1 MRLKNTADNFSA
13 SFHITPPYQMVVI
26 HSSKLIYPRELYQR
40 GIQRKRVE
48 LIAKDFNEY
57 TANEPKVS
65 FRNGRYYVT
74 DGQHT
79 IEARILRNGG
89 KDLPILCKIYTG
101 LTMQQEALFFA
112 EQNGHAAPLTAGIKL
127 RAKVVGEDA
136 PSVAFLAATNR
147 VGLDFNYDSLQLSD
161 YRISCVGTA
170 LKLYNQMGEKIYCEA
185 LRLIVAAW
193 EGKPDSFRASVLRG
207 MMHFVELYHGE
218 FSEER
223 LIRALRS
230 VHPMEIYRSGMDNA
244 RKGKFDI
251 LLVFMFDRIGRRAEE
266 TPFVVEWLI
275 NHGIQVWS
283 VNEGE
288 QRIDTHVDRLTNYI
302 RFWQADGESQ
312 KTSMRTKAALGQM
325 VQEGRFRGG
334 SAPYGYDLVPSGTYN
349 KRKHEVFK
357 LEINPDE
364 AKVVR
369 MMFDLCVGSGY
380 GRFKIANFL
389 SEMGIKT
396 RDGKNWHEATVGH
409 ILHNIMY
416 TGVLRSGSTQSKAF
430 PDLQIISPEN
440 FELAQKLMAERA
452 NECNALR
459 TMPRNTRGQSLLSGN
474 VFCGHCGGR
483 LTLTTNG
490 TTRINAAGEKV
501 GRKRIRYVCYNK
513 TRKRS
518 NCDGQTGYT
527 MHILDK
533 MVTDILHQVF
543 DRMRSVEENEII
555 SRTHRSAMV
564 SLKKRLADAKA
575 ESAKAAKEYES
586 LKLEIIKAVQ
596 GESAFPMDVLSELV
610 NNARTRMLD
619 ANAQLTEL
627 NEEVEKSNQ
636 RIEAIKA
643 DYRRI
648 MEWSEMFDGSDMD
661 VKKMIAGYIIKRVD
675 VYSDYRLH
683 IEFNMSFAQFEL
695 GLETEVEYAAQDIVS

>member
-1 MRLKNTADNFSA
+1 
-13 SFHITPPYQMVVI
+13 
-26 HSSKLIYPRELYQR
+26 
-40 GIQRKRVE
+40 
-48 LIAKDFNEY
+48 
-57 TANEPKVS
+57 
-65 FRNGRYYVT
+65 
-74 DGQHT
+74 
-79 IEARILRNGG
+79 
-89 KDLPILCKIYTG
+89 
-101 LTMQQEALFFA
+101 
-112 EQNGHAAPLTAGIKL
+112 
-127 RAKVVGEDA
+127 
-136 PSVAFLAATNR
+136 
-147 VGLDFNYDSLQLSD
+147 
-161 YRISCVGTA
+161 
-170 LKLYNQMGEKIYCEA
+170 
-185 LRLIVAAW
+185 
-193 EGKPDSFRASVLRG
+193 
-207 MMHFVELYHGE
+207 
-218 FSEER
+218 
-223 LIRALRS
+223 
-230 VHPMEIYRSGMDNA
+230 
-244 RKGKFDI
+244 
-251 LLVFMFDRIGRRAEE
+251 MFDRIGRRAEE

-430 PDLQIISPEN
+430 LDLQIISPEN

-596 GESAFPMDVLSELV
+596 GESAFPMEVLSELV